1 MRKCMNGSALL
12 GASLLALLAACFPEP
27 VPASPGFVG
36 VFAGYLSPQEGPPL
50 GLRVETALVAMT
62 EAEYTF
68 SGEALLEGVRYAV
81 EGTETSNGGV
91 RYQALPPS
99 GRLSA
104 TFSDAAGTVRYT
116 LTLSSYYGSAASW
129 EREFEGELWRGEER
143 FGNVRL
149 RAEGQP

>member
-1 MRKCMNGSALL
+1 MKKWMTSSALL

-36 VFAGYLSPQEGPPL
+36 VFVGYVSPQEGPPL
-50 GLRVETALVAMT
+50 GLRVETALVART
-62 EAEYTF
+62 EAEY
-68 SGEALLEGVRYAV
+68 SVMGEALLEGVRYAV

-104 TFSDAAGTVRYT
+104 TFSDASGTVRYT
-116 LTLSSYYGSAASW
+116 LTLSSYYGAASW
-129 EREFEGELWRGEER
+129 EREFEGGLWRGEER